1 MARSLYE
8 VDQQRLST
16 RLQAERLLDDLNMHC
31 NSISISSGGI
41 ATMPLPIVE
50 ADIQTTKIALE
61 QAQVSTV
68 LLSEVFAF

>member
-16 RLQAERLLDDLNMHC
+16 RLQAERLLDDLNTHC

-61 QAQVSTV
+61 QAQVSSV